1 MGKRKEKTVKFTVLV
16 IVLFFIQNFS
26 CAQTK
31 VLGLVTDES
40 NSPLYSVSVILKDSI
55 NNSISSYTYSDNEG
69 NYILK
74 TEKTG
79 KFNLTFSSLGFES
92 KTFVVEIDR
101 TQKEIKIDVIL
112 KEKSFELDEVI
123 IKAELPM
130 SIKKDTISYKTKYY
144 VKGNEQTVEDLLK
157 TVPGLNINS
166 EGTIK
171 IGNQEIEKLMIDGDD
186 LFEKG
191 YKILSKNMPAF
202 PIEEVEVLKNYS
214 NNRLLKG
221 IEESN
226 KVALNLKLNEK
237 SKRIWFGNIKMGSS
251 FKDRYELLGNLMN
264 FGKKNKFYFLTNL
277 NNIGNDATGDIDNL
291 VRPFRINQPASIG
304 DNQQVRNL
312 IDLSSTSLNFKKSR
326 TNFNNAELVSLNAIF
341 NPTKKLK
348 IKTLGFF
355 NWDEQDFFRNSTNI
369 VTANGIN
376 FTNTK
381 NYKLRNKKTIG
392 FGKIDVTYNISKTK
406 MLESTTKYNS
416 GNTNGQSDLVF
427 NGTSTVE
434 NLKTNNTL
442 FDQKITYSNKFK
454 DKKVFLLTGR
464 FIDEKTP
471 QNYSINQFF
480 YQDLFPSFTN
490 ANNVQ
495 QESKNKMQFAG
506 FEAHLLDRK
515 TNGDLLELQFGNE
528 FRKDKLNTTFTLFE
542 NSIILETPNGF
553 QNNTAYQTND
563 LYFKTKYRYKIKD
576 FAVTGKFGFHQL
588 FNKLE
593 FDAFSENQSPFFIN
607 PSIGLDWKINDK
619 NKVTSSYSY
628 NTTNAKILDVYNDY
642 VLTNFRSFSKGTGT
656 FSQLNASTLLLN
668 YQLGNWS
675 DRFFANTFVF
685 YNKNFD
691 FFSSNTLI
699 NQNFTQSER
708 IIIKDRELLSIS
720 SKFDYYFKKI
730 SSNLK
735 LDVGFSKSNYKNII
749 NNSNLREV
757 KSNSYNYGLELRSG
771 FKGLFNYHIGTKWNT
786 NKIET
791 STINNSF
798 TDNVSFLDLSFVFND
813 KFNIQFQTERY
824 FFGSLDK
831 ENNTYYFLE
840 FDARYTIKKN
850 KLTLALTGKNL
861 FNTETFRT
869 FSISD
874 IGTSTTEFRLLE
886 RFVLLKMEYRF

>member
-1 MGKRKEKTVKFTVLV
+1 MNKSIISL
-16 IVLFFIQNFS
+16 IVLFSIPLFS
-26 CAQTK
+26 FSQIKVSGSIKTK
-31 VLGLVTDES
+31 NNSVLYSASIILRNVLS
-40 NSPLYSVSVILKDSI
+40 NSIL
-55 NNSISSYTYSDNEG
+55 SYTYSDNKG
-69 NYILK
+69 NYTLK
-74 TEKTG
+74 TKKTG

-92 KTFVVEIDR
+92 KTVMVEIDG
-101 TQKEIKIDVIL
+101 TQKEIKIDAIL

-123 IKAELPM
+123 IQAELPM

-144 VKGNEQTVEDLLK
+144 VKGTEQTVEDLLK
-157 TVPGLNINS
+157 TIPGLNINS

-191 YKILSKNMPAF
+191 YKILSKNMPAY

-237 SKRIWFGNIKMGSS
+237 SKRIWFGNIKMGSN
-251 FKDRYELLGNLMN
+251 FKNRYELLGNLMN

-304 DNQQVRNL
+304 DNQQVRSLINL
-312 IDLSSTSLNFKKSR
+312 SETSLNFKKSR
-326 TNFNNAELVSLNAIF
+326 TNFNNAELLSLNAIF

-376 FTNTK
+376 FTNTE
-381 NYKLRNKKTIG
+381 NFKLRNKKTIG
-392 FGKIDVTYNISKTK
+392 FGKIDFTYNISKTK

-416 GNTNGQSDLVF
+416 GNTNGQSNLVF
-427 NGTSTVE
+427 NGTSTIE
-434 NLKTNNTL
+434 NLQSNNTL

-480 YQDLFPSFTN
+480 YQDLFPSSSN
-490 ANNVQ
+490 ANNVKQ
-495 QESKNKMQFAG
+495 QSKNQMQFAG

-515 TNGDLLELQFGNE
+515 ANGDLLELQFGNQ

-542 NSIILETPNGF
+542 NSTILKNPNDF
-553 QNNTAYQTND
+553 QNNTTYQSND
-563 LYFKTKYRYKIKD
+563 LYLKSKYRYIIKG
-576 FAVTGKFGFHQL
+576 FAITGKLGFHQL
-588 FNKLE
+588 FNKLK
-593 FDAFSENQSPFFIN
+593 FDNFSENQSPFFVN

-619 NKVTSSYSY
+619 NKITSSYSY

-642 VLTNFRSFSKGTGT
+642 VLTGFRSFSKGTGT
-656 FSQLNASTLLLN
+656 FNQLNASTLLLN

-675 DRFFANTFVF
+675 DRFFTNTFVF

-699 NQNFTQSER
+699 NQNFRQSEK
-708 IIIKDRELLSIS
+708 IVIKDRELLSVS

-735 LDVGFSKSNYKNII
+735 LDVGFSKSNYKNVI

-757 KSNSYNYGLELRSG
+757 KSNGYNYGLELRSG
-771 FKGLFNYHIGTKWNT
+771 FKGIFNYHIGTKWNT
-786 NKIET
+786 NKIEA

-798 TDNVSFLDLSFVFND
+798 TDNSSFLDLSFVFN
-813 KFNIQFQTERY
+813 KNFNIQFQTERY
-824 FFGSLDK
+824 FFGNLDK
-831 ENNTYYFLE
+831 ENNTYYFID

-869 FSISD
+869 FSIDD
-874 IGTSTTEFRLLE
+874 ISISTTEYRLLP
-886 RFVLLKMEYRF
+886 RYVLLKMEYRF

>member
-1 MGKRKEKTVKFTVLV
+1 MGRGNKRRLDFLFLTITSFLLQNICFSQSTIYGYVKD
-16 IVLFFIQNFS
+16 N
-26 CAQTK
+26 
-31 VLGLVTDES
+31 S
-40 NSPLYSVSVILKDSI
+40 NSLYSVSVILKDSLSK
-55 NNSISSYTYSDNEG
+55 SIIAYTYSNDKGYYSIETRE
-69 NYILK
+69 L
-74 TEKTG
+74 G
-79 KFNLTFSSLGFES
+79 KYNLVFTSLGYET
-92 KTFVVEIDR
+92 KTVPLVISLDEQEI
-101 TQKEIKIDVIL
+101 QVNVIL

-157 TVPGLNINS
+157 TIPGLNINS

-237 SKRIWFGNIKMGSS
+237 SKRIWFGNIKMGSN
-251 FKDRYELLGNLMN
+251 FKNKYELLGNLMN

-277 NNIGNDATGDIDNL
+277 NNIGNDTTEDIDNL

-312 IDLSSTSLNFKKSR
+312 INLSSTSLNFKKSR

-341 NPTKKLK
+341 NPTEKLK

-355 NWDEQDFFRNSTNI
+355 NWDEQDFFRNSTDI

-376 FTNTK
+376 FTNTE
-381 NYKLRNKKTIG
+381 NYKLRNKKTVG
-392 FGKIDVTYNISKTK
+392 FGKIDFTYNISKTK
-406 MLESTTKYNS
+406 MLESTTKFNS
-416 GNTNGQSDLVF
+416 GNTNGQSNLVF
-427 NGTSTVE
+427 NGTSTIE
-434 NLKTNNTL
+434 NLKSNNTL
-442 FDQKITYSNKFK
+442 FDQKTTYSNKFK

-495 QESKNKMQFAG
+495 QQSKNQMQFAG
-506 FEAHLLDRK
+506 IEAHLLDRK

-553 QNNTAYQTND
+553 QNNIAYQTND

-576 FAVTGKFGFHQL
+576 FAVTGKLGFHQL

-619 NKVTSSYSY
+619 NKITSSYSY
-628 NTTNAKILDVYNDY
+628 NTTNARILDVYNDY
-642 VLTNFRSFSKGTGT
+642 VFTNFRSFSKGTGT
-656 FSQLNASTLLLN
+656 FNQLNASTLLLN

-708 IIIKDRELLSIS
+708 IVIKDRELLSIS

-735 LDVGFSKSNYKNII
+735 LDVGYSKSNYKNII

-771 FKGLFNYHIGTKWNT
+771 FKGFFNYHIGTKWNT

-813 KFNIQFQTERY
+813 KFNIQFQTECY

-831 ENNTYYFLE
+831 ENNTYYFLD

-874 IGTSTTEFRLLE
+874 ISTSTTEFRLLE